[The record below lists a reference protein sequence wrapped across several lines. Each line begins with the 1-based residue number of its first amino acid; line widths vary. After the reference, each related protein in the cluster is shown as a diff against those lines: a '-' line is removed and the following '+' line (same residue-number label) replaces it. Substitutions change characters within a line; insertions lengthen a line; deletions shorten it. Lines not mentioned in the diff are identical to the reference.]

1 MKKIITLFFVLAISL
16 NIAQA
21 QLVDNFRFGFH
32 LSPALTWLSSDA
44 PEGEVDSN
52 GSNLAFKMGMMGDYY
67 LDSEERFALSSGI
80 NITFNQGGALKYNNL
95 GGSGNLFPDS
105 ELSTASLDSLANG
118 TSVRYKL
125 QYLEIPVSLKM
136 RTGDIA
142 GGGYMRF
149 FAEVPLFTLGINT
162 RAVADID
169 ATGGEGQKVNGDI
182 NLLNIFWGLGGGVEY
197 TVGQNT
203 TLIGGIFYQNGMFD
217 VTQDNSADDNKASLH
232 SLTLRL
238 GVMF

>member
-1 MKKIITLFFVLAISL
+1 MKRIIAPFFVMIFLSSAV
-16 NIAQA
+16 QA
-21 QLVDNFRFGFH
+21 QLTDNFRFGFN
-32 LSPALTWLSSDA
+32 LSPAITWLTSDA
-44 PEGEVDSN
+44 PEGQVDSN

-67 LDSEERFALSSGI
+67 LGSEERFAITSGI

-95 GGSGNLFPDS
+95 GASGNLFPDS
-105 ELSTASLDSLANG
+105 ELSSSSLDSLANG

-125 QYLEIPVSLKM
+125 QYLEIPVALKM
-136 RTGDIA
+136 RTADIA
-142 GGGYMRF
+142 AGGYMRF
-149 FAEVPLFTLGINT
+149 FAEVPLFTLGFNT
-162 RAVADID
+162 KATADID
-169 ATGGEGQKVNGDI
+169 APGGEGQKVNDDI
-182 NLLNIFWGLGGGVEY
+182 NLFNVFWGLGGGVEY

-217 VTQDNSADDNKASLH
+217 VTQDNNADDNKASLH